1 MKVGENTLNS
11 DPRILKLAED
21 MAAECKGLPLAL
33 VSVGRAMA
41 SREDLEDWESEI
53 ATLRNTP
60 SEFPGM
66 DSVLLPLKF
75 SFEKLQNATLK
86 SCFLYCCL
94 FPDGYNI
101 RNEELIEYWKAERF
115 LDVYYCDGEYII
127 RSLKRECLLESGESE
142 EFVKM
147 HNLIRDMAWWECKDK
162 VAIFIKRDA
171 ELDEERGLRI
181 WNGVER
187 LSLWDYS
194 IDDVLINSSSN
205 LSRPY
210 SLFRHKPNSHAA
222 PNEY

>member
-11 DPRILKLAED
+11 DPRIPKLAED

-101 RNEELIEYWKAERF
+101 RKEELIEY
-115 LDVYYCDGEYII
+115 
-127 RSLKRECLLESGESE
+127 
-142 EFVKM
+142 
-147 HNLIRDMAWWECKDK
+147 
-162 VAIFIKRDA
+162 
-171 ELDEERGLRI
+171 
-181 WNGVER
+181 
-187 LSLWDYS
+187 
-194 IDDVLINSSSN
+194 
-205 LSRPY
+205 
-210 SLFRHKPNSHAA
+210 
-222 PNEY
+222 